1 MNMSV
6 VDNIKLGRKY
16 MNLWPQRVELASYF
30 SEYRVVQVGRFAC
43 RYLPGLAV
51 FIFIMQL
58 YLGSIAVLPQAV
70 VYSLFILSI
79 PVQALVTLGIK
90 ADKFLPPGLASWYK
104 EGVAK
109 VNEGGGHIKL
119 SVHKPRYLDLANLLN
134 VTYSS
139 MAAK

>member
-1 MNMSV
+1 
-6 VDNIKLGRKY
+6 
-16 MNLWPQRVELASYF
+16 
-30 SEYRVVQVGRFAC
+30 
-43 RYLPGLAV
+43 
-51 FIFIMQL
+51 MQL

-79 PVQALVTLGIK
+79 PVQALVTLGVK

-109 VNEGGGHIKL
+109 VNEGGGQIKL
-119 SVHKPRYLDLANLLN
+119 SVHKPRYLDLAKLLN
-134 VTYSS
+134 VTYTS

>member
-6 VDNIKLGRKY
+6 VDIIKLGRKY
-16 MNLWPQRVELASYF
+16 MNLWPQRIELANYF

-70 VYSLFILSI
+70 VYSLFILSL
-79 PVQALVTLGIK
+79 PVQALVTLGVK

-109 VNEGGGHIKL
+109 VNEGGGEIKL
-119 SVHKPRYLDLANLLN
+119 SVLRPRYLDLAKLLN
-134 VTYSS
+134 ITYTS

>member
-6 VDNIKLGRKY
+6 VDIIKLGRKY
-16 MNLWPQRVELASYF
+16 MNLWPQRIELANYF

-79 PVQALVTLGIK
+79 PVQALVTLGVK

-109 VNEGGGHIKL
+109 VNEGGGEIKL
-119 SVHKPRYLDLANLLN
+119 SVLRPRYLDLAKLLN
-134 VTYSS
+134 ITYTS